1 MKRLS
6 LMVLF
11 LFVLP
16 QVVFSD
22 PVSNL
27 SVQQRFPWNG
37 LVDITCDI
45 GIEGSGDNYKL
56 SVTATQGEDGPVLP
70 VTTVYQAGKT
80 VADGLEVESGP
91 CHLIWDAG
99 ADAPEVDCDD
109 VRITM
114 TATEAPAL
122 YCVIDLSAG
131 SSASSYP
138 VSYLYAE
145 PSGSVNKDE
154 YKTTKLVLKR
164 IPAGSFIMG
173 SDQTNESHRVTLTQ
187 DFYMGV
193 FEVTQKQWSL
203 VMGSDPCSSTS
214 YGKGNTYP
222 VHYVSYNMI
231 RGSSN
236 GAQWPSSSAVDSS
249 SFLGKLQAKTGL
261 AFDLP
266 TEAQWEYACRAGTTT
281 TYYWGNSMNGN
292 YAWYTSNSSGKTH
305 PVGGK
310 TPNAWGLYDMSG
322 NVWEWCLDWYG
333 TLSYGTDPKGSSSGS
348 SRVSRG
354 GSWSSDGSGCT
365 SSYRYRYDPS
375 YTSRSSGFR
384 LSRTLP

>member
-1 MKRLS
+1 MNRRICTIVMVTLLRSTLS
-6 LMVLF
+6 YA
-11 LFVLP
+11 
-16 QVVFSD
+16 D
-22 PVSNL
+22 PISNL
-27 SVQQRFPWNG
+27 SVQQRSPWNG
-37 LVDITCDI
+37 LVDITCDV
-45 GIEGSGDNYKL
+45 GTVGSETHYTL
-56 SVTATQGEDGPVLP
+56 SVTATQGEDGPALP
-70 VTTVYQAGKT
+70 VTTIYQAGKT
-80 VADGLEVESGP
+80 VSDGLLVGPCP

-145 PSGSVNKDE
+145 PSGGVNKDE
-154 YKTTKLVLKR
+154 YKTTKLILKR
-164 IPAGSFIMG
+164 LSHGSFKMQG
-173 SDQTNESHRVTLTQ
+173 STTTTLTK

-193 FEVTQKQWSL
+193 FEVTQKQWTL
-203 VMGSDPCSSTS
+203 VMGSNPSNWHGDTL
-214 YGKGNTYP
+214 P
-222 VHYVSYNMI
+222 VERVSYNAI

-261 AFDLP
+261 NFDLP
-266 TEAQWEYACRAGTTT
+266 TGAQWEYACRAGTTT
-281 TYYWGNSMNGN
+281 TYYWGNSMDGN
-292 YAWYTSNSSGKTH
+292 YAWYNSNSSSKTH

-310 TPNAWGLYDMSG
+310 TPNAWGLYDMCG
-322 NVWEWCLDWYG
+322 NVLEWCLDWYG

-348 SRVSRG
+348 DRVRLG
-354 GSWSSDGSGCT
+354 GGWNNSERGCT
-365 SSYRYRYDPS
+365 SSCRDGDHPS
-375 YTSRSSGFR
+375 STVDSIGFR